1 MTQCLGYT
9 APDDHKH
16 ACKTVP
22 EGNNRRCPPC
32 KVGHRKD
39 RGRQRSAAKR
49 SRNRSQL
56 TQLLEEVQE
65 LRAEVADL
73 RGRLVAHE
81 AAAHPRGVLAVFRR
95 RPKQIPAKTP

>member
-1 MTQCLGYT
+1 MKQCLGYV
-9 APDDHKH
+9 DKDGRRH

-22 EGNNRRCPPC
+22 EGKNRRCQPC
-32 KVGHRKD
+32 KVEHRKD

-73 RGRLVAHE
+73 RERLVAHE

-95 RPKQIPAKTP
+95 RPKQIPSKTP